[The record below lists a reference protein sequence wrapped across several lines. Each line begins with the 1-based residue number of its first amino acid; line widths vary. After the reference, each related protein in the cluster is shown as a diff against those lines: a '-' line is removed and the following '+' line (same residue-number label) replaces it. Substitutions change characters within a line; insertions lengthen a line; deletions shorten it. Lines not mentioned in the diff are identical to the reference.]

1 MLTNY
6 ICALDIGSSKIAAC
20 LAKVRGTQIID
31 LFLDATL
38 ARGVRR
44 GSIIDSIEFSE
55 SVTQILKHLRQKSG
69 IHIKYVHVG
78 FTGENIITKHSR
90 SIIPLA
96 ERGNKII
103 TAYDVQRAHQQALV
117 LGSNVE
123 EEIIHHLPFSYA
135 IDSNGNVPNPVGL
148 YSHRLEADV
157 YLVCAKL
164 SYVQT
169 LVHAVNQAGYEMKD
183 IAFNGLAES
192 RIVLSKN
199 EQKGLYVLCDVGS
212 DITELLIFN
221 DGVLRHIELFPFGGN
236 DLTLE
241 LSKEL
246 KIPFELAETIKKS
259 HGVIGDTG
267 LMNAEKEILFKKE
280 DRYEPIKEKVVCEII
295 TAKTK
300 MLSTRIKDALAAQ
313 VPLYEIKKLF
323 VTGRTMLQ
331 DGFLEQ
337 LENTVGAQVAF
348 GKITDAEL
356 LTWVATH
363 EALSGQK
370 YLMYLTC
377 LGLVSQILQGVA
389 IPHSRAQA
397 EPQSVRNPF
406 LKPLH
411 KIKELYQEYF

>member
-1 MLTNY
+1 
-6 ICALDIGSSKIAAC
+6 
-20 LAKVRGTQIID
+20 
-31 LFLDATL
+31 
-38 ARGVRR
+38 
-44 GSIIDSIEFSE
+44 
-55 SVTQILKHLRQKSG
+55 
-69 IHIKYVHVG
+69 VHVG

-96 ERGNKII
+96 ERGNKVI
-103 TAYDVQRAHQQALV
+103 TSYDIQRAHQQALV

-157 YLVCAKL
+157 YLVCTKL

-183 IAFNGLAES
+183 VSFNGLLES
-192 RIVLSKN
+192 KVVLGKN

-236 DLTLE
+236 DLTAGLAE
-241 LSKEL
+241 EL
-246 KIPFELAETIKKS
+246 KIPFELAEAIKKS
-259 HGVIGDTG
+259 HGVIGDTS
-267 LMNAEKEILFKKE
+267 LMNPEKEILFKKE

-295 TAKTK
+295 TAKAKLFCAKIYDT
-300 MLSTRIKDALAAQ
+300 LHVQ

-323 VTGRTMLQ
+323 VTGRTILQ

-337 LENTVGAQVAF
+337 VENILGVQVAF
-348 GKITDAEL
+348 GKITDAKF
-356 LTWVATH
+356 LTWCATH

-370 YLMYLTC
+370 YLTYLAC
-377 LGLVSQILQGVA
+377 LGLLKQILQGD
-389 IPHSRAQA
+389 SL
-397 EPQSVRNPF
+397 PQSKAQVQSGRNPF
-406 LKPLH
+406 LKSLH